1 MSDDR
6 RSPTD
11 VPAGGDPGSGATQ
24 APAEDAEGTPMAAT
38 RAPAPGPE
46 RTQRLHAA
54 TRRVATASAEL
65 ILISVALVILGYVFG
80 KLWVVLLPV
89 VLGLLFSTVM
99 WPLTRFLRKHAW
111 PPALAAV
118 ATLLVFLGAF
128 GGIIAVIAPQV
139 ISNVEDLADQ
149 FSGGLQQVQDYVA
162 GPPFNLNDDQIGN
175 AVDSV
180 INSVQSNAQNIAG
193 YAVTTAT
200 T

>member
-1 MSDDR
+1 MSADPTAIPPSPPRPPQRRRQRRHPGPDR
-6 RSPTD
+6 GRRGHP
-11 VPAGGDPGSGATQ
+11 V
-24 APAEDAEGTPMAAT
+24 AT

-54 TRRVATASAEL
+54 TRRVAIASAEL
-65 ILISVALVILGYVFG
+65 ILITVALVILGYVFG

-99 WPLTRFLRKHAW
+99 WPLTRFLRNHAW

-118 ATLLVFLGAF
+118 TTVLLFLGAF

-139 ISNVEDLADQ
+139 VSNVEDLANQ

-162 GPPFNLNDDQIGN
+162 GPPFNLDDDQIGN

-180 INSVQSNAQNIAG
+180 INSVQ
-193 YAVTTAT
+193 
-200 T
+200 